1 MFAETSKDGSAAKP
15 AAKRPVSSPDMWV
28 CGHLYLSKW
37 TVPIYI
43 HNLICCFTH
52 SGKAPVQRRP
62 DLTSESL
69 PWPLTPPF
77 LWAELWLNST
87 SCWMTFLLPRRPPIP
102 SSAMNRKETAD
113 KNRKMFI
120 KRKNFSFPFLRNLLP
135 SLDMLVPW
143 TPNFQL
149 YLKTHKCSS
158 EAHTF
163 AFAVNFV

>member
-28 CGHLYLSKW
+28 CGQLYLSKW

-43 HNLICCFTH
+43 PNLICCFTH

-69 PWPLTPPF
+69 PWPPTPPF

-87 SCWMTFLLPRRPPIP
+87 SCWMTSLLPFLPPFHP
-102 SSAMNRKETAD
+102 LQWTGRKLQP
-113 KNRKMFI
+113 KI
-120 KRKNFSFPFLRNLLP
+120 G
-135 SLDMLVPW
+135 
-143 TPNFQL
+143 
-149 YLKTHKCSS
+149 KCSKKGKPFCFWEICS
-158 EAHTF
+158 HRWTCWCHGRLIS
-163 AFAVNFV
+163 NCI